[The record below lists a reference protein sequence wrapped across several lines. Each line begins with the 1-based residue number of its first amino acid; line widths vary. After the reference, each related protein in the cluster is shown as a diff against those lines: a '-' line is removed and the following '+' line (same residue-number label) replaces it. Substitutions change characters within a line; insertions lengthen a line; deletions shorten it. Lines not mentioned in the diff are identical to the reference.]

1 VAARD
6 ERRAVLVLAVVA
18 ALGGV
23 VRVVRSPAGPPGAS
37 VVAPELRGGDLAR
50 QAELARRAEAS
61 ARPLL
66 PGERVD
72 ADTAGAEEL
81 ARLPRVG
88 PKLARRI
95 VEERDARGPFGSLE
109 GLRRVAGIG
118 PAMLAAL
125 ERSVLF
131 SGVPRP
137 QPAGS
142 PGAAASGPGAGA
154 RPAPRPGREACP
166 AGLVPLNDATP
177 RELECLKGVG
187 PALAARIVADRTL
200 HGRFGTV
207 EDLDRVPG
215 VGRGLVERLRPS
227 LRVP

>member
-23 VRVVRSPAGPPGAS
+23 VRVVRFPGGPPGAS

-50 QAELARRAEAS
+50 QAALARRAEAS
-61 ARPLL
+61 TRPLP

-72 ADTAGAEEL
+72 ADTAGADEL

-109 GLRRVAGIG
+109 GLRRVTGVG
-118 PAMLAAL
+118 PAMVAAL
-125 ERSVLF
+125 ERSVSF
-131 SGVPRP
+131 SGVARP
-137 QPAGS
+137 QPAAG
-142 PGAAASGPGAGA
+142 PAPAASGGPGARSIPPPG
-154 RPAPRPGREACP
+154 PAACSEGP
-166 AGLVPLNDATP
+166 VPVNSATV
-177 RELECLKGVG
+177 RELECLKGIG
-187 PALAARIVADRTL
+187 PSLAARIVADRTL
-200 HGRFGTV
+200 HGPFAAV

-215 VGRGLVERLRPS
+215 VGKGLVERLRPS
-227 LRVP
+227 VRVP

>member
-1 VAARD
+1 M
-6 ERRAVLVLAVVA
+6 LVLAVVA

-23 VRVVRSPAGPPGAS
+23 IRVARSPGGPPGAS

-50 QAELARRAEAS
+50 QAALARRAEAS

-72 ADTAGAEEL
+72 VDTAGADEL

-95 VEERDARGPFGSLE
+95 VEERDARGPFGGLE
-109 GLRRVAGIG
+109 GLRRVPGVG

-125 ERSVLF
+125 ERSVSF
-131 SGVPRP
+131 SGAARP
-137 QPAGS
+137 QSTAGTGPLVAGGTGAPPA
-142 PGAAASGPGAGA
+142 
-154 RPAPRPGREACP
+154 PAPRPAACP
-166 AGLVPLNDATP
+166 EGPVSLNGATA

-200 HGRFGTV
+200 HGPFATV

-215 VGRGLVERLRPS
+215 VGTGLLERLRPYV
-227 LRVP
+227 RVP